1 MAIIFKVHAENVHVT
16 QIRVMVDSNLK
27 LFFAIWP
34 VQFLGTAIVSLQI
47 QVQQSTE
54 GEYDVRLCVEEA
66 GLIVTRLTTPSTT
79 CSITLTS
86 PIVRENVISAASG
99 MMDHFSLLITST
111 RRPFDV
117 CTAL

>member
-47 QVQQSTE
+47 
-54 GEYDVRLCVEEA
+54 
-66 GLIVTRLTTPSTT
+66 
-79 CSITLTS
+79 
-86 PIVRENVISAASG
+86 
-99 MMDHFSLLITST
+99 
-111 RRPFDV
+111 
-117 CTAL
+117 